1 VPVHVLC
8 QLGVGVW
15 IVAEYTNGQEGTKGQ
30 TAGRPGVRL
39 CGGGEG
45 GGANA
50 LMVADGV
57 RQYVL
62 HEWYKVRQSVHN
74 MCLAMSFGSDT
85 AALVAQ

>member
-1 VPVHVLC
+1 
-8 QLGVGVW
+8 
-15 IVAEYTNGQEGTKGQ
+15 
-30 TAGRPGVRL
+30 
-39 CGGGEG
+39 
-45 GGANA
+45 
-50 LMVADGV
+50 MVADGV